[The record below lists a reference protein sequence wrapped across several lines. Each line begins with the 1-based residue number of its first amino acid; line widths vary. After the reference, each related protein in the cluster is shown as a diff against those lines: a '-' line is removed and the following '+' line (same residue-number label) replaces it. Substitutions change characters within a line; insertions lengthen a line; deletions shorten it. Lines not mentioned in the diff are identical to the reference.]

1 MPLLEGL
8 WREVPKTGV
17 QTLAIVVNLDVF
29 ENLFL
34 RLLAC
39 RKAFSMDG
47 LDLQAVVPALHGGVV
62 VRVAFLTHAGDEAMG
77 LQEAPIVMRAVL
89 PRLKGCNVG
98 RFLRLK
104 ACKMSRGLFG
114 WPRERSLFEPE
125 TIPM

>member
-47 LDLQAVVPALHGGVV
+47 LDLQAVVPTLHGRIVV
-62 VRVAFLTHAGDEAMG
+62 TVAFLTHAGDEAMG
-77 LQEAPIVMRAVL
+77 LQETPIVMRAVL
-89 PRLKGCNVG
+89 AAAVG
-98 RFLRLK
+98 VEDN
-104 ACKMSRGLFG
+104 AAGLLA
-114 WPRERSLFEPE
+114 PPQRHA
-125 TIPM
+125 